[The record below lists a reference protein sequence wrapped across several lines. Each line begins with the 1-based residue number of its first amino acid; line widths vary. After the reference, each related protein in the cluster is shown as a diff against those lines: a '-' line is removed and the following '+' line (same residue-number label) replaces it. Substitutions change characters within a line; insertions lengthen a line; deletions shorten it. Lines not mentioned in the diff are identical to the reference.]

1 MPNIEYSEESV
12 LDVLR
17 TLNELVVSLDRI
29 GTATADLAPER
40 RGAIIDAFIQDH
52 GIFKKAARAR
62 AILSEPFPT
71 ALGPDD
77 MEFLEREMQS
87 VTYWTMKNE
96 DGA

>member
-1 MPNIEYSEESV
+1 MPNIEYPQESA

-17 TLNELVVSLDRI
+17 TLDELVVSLDRI
-29 GTATADLAPER
+29 GAATADLTPER
-40 RGAIIDAFIQDH
+40 RAAIIDTFIRDH
-52 GIFKKAARAR
+52 DIFRKAARAR

-77 MEFLEREMQS
+77 MEFLEREMRS
-87 VTYWTMKNE
+87 VSYWTMKNE